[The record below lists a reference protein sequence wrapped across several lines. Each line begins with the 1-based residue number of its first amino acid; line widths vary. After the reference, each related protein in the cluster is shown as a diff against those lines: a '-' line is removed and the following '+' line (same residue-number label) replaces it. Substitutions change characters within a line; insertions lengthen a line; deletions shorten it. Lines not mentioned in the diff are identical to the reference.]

1 MGYGHVNRALP
12 EVFDSLRRAAAA
24 NVQAFDAQGLAH
36 MLWAL
41 AKTSRAL
48 PETCDAV
55 CRAAAGNVQ
64 AFNALG
70 LANALWAM
78 TTTSQVLSESF
89 DPPHEHGSV
98 EEANVRSAS
107 SAGPDRGRAPAPAPA
122 MRRAVAA
129 IGADMAPDAGST
141 AWASTVTLTKLLHR
155 LPKDEHLE
163 GGNWSK
169 MLDV

>member
-1 MGYGHVNRALP
+1 MLSPKEAGYPLSGMPVGAFSGSRCCLPNLGAMAKTNRVLP

-36 MLWAL
+36 TLWAL

-48 PETCDAV
+48 PEICNAV

-78 TTTSQVLSESF
+78 ATTSQVLSESF
-89 DPPHEHGSV
+89 DPPHEYGSV

-107 SAGPDRGRAPAPAPA
+107 SAGRGRGRAPFSGGGSGEGP
-122 MRRAVAA
+122 VA
-129 IGADMAPDAGST
+129 T
-141 AWASTVTLTKLLHR
+141 
-155 LPKDEHLE
+155 E
-163 GGNWSK
+163 GLS
-169 MLDV
+169 